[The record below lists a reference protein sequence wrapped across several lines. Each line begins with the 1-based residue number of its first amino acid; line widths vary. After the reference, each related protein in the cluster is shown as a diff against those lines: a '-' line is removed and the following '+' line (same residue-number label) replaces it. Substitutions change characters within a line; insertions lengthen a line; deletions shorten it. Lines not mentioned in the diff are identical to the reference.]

1 MIHTLSTISVGTV
14 LECGA
19 VVAGIVLTSWG
30 AWITLETPGCTV
42 HRAVRNGDTIKDY
55 LF

>member
-1 MIHTLSTISVGTV
+1 MAHTLSTLSVGTV
-14 LECGA
+14 LACGS
-19 VVAGIVLTSWG
+19 VVTAIVLTSWG

-42 HRAVRNGDTIKDY
+42 HRAVRNGDTIKNY